1 MTHRRRHRPDRSAS
15 QRSRRQ
21 AEDDLELTA
30 EETESQV
37 EDELGDAEDEI
48 EAEAMTLSQARSSV
62 EASLEDVVQQRRRT
76 IDRYRQRQAVAYP
89 TLLDMVMR
97 DRDATF
103 KEKVWEIVVQTG
115 VDPEE
120 PAFLL
125 MVATGRLEALLE
137 DRPKELEALFDAW
150 EERLHDQYQ
159 ARLDQCDRMAKAAV
173 KVQEKEISVAV
184 NNLVRRTAIEQVMR
198 SFNAASVCGGIVL
211 LLLSIGLGSG
221 ITYGLMRWQQT
232 LVKYTPGTHQLT
244 QADVDA
250 LKWANSDRGRLAQQI
265 MQWNQRGLS
274 RGASGRLVCEQQAAQ
289 LKVTFEVNGKPATNG
304 FCPLWVR
311 PPNER
316 KFDG

>member
-1 MTHRRRHRPDRSAS
+1 MTQRRRHKSDRSPLRS
-15 QRSRRQ
+15 QQ
-21 AEDDLELTA
+21 FQQDNVEPGLT
-30 EETESQV
+30 EEWEEAQPETDFE
-37 EDELGDAEDEI
+37 EAN
-48 EAEAMTLSQARSSV
+48 EAEAMSLAQARSSV
-62 EASLEDVVQQRRRT
+62 DASVEDVVQQRRRT
-76 IDRYRQRQAVAYP
+76 IARYRQRQTVAYP

-159 ARLDQCDRMAKAAV
+159 ERIDQCDRIAKAAV

-198 SFNAASVCGGIVL
+198 SFNAASVTGGILL
-211 LLLSIGLGSG
+211 LLLSIALGSG
-221 ITYGLMRWQQT
+221 VTYSLMRWQQN

-250 LKWANSDRGRLAQQI
+250 LKWANSNQGRLAQQI
-265 MQWNQRGLS
+265 MQWNQRGLTRS
-274 RGASGRLVCEQQAAQ
+274 PSGRLACEQQAAQ
-289 LKVTFEVNGKPATNG
+289 LKVTFEVNGKPATSG